1 MDPGTTAAE
10 TESNALAALAVDIRR
25 WSGELHLQATG
36 IASIDLA
43 PHDTHFRDWLAAGR
57 HGEMDYM
64 ERHGPARWRPE
75 ALIPGTVRVIAARM
89 DYWPESAADAHTVLE
104 DDTRGYIA
112 RYALGRDYHR
122 VFRNR
127 LAELAGRIRAARP
140 DAATRPFVDS
150 APVLERGIAQKAG
163 LGWIGKNTLLIH
175 PKAGSWF
182 FLGEI
187 YTDLALPVDPPFDAT
202 HCGSCSA
209 CLEICPTQAFTGPWQ
224 LDARR
229 CISYLTIE
237 LKGPI
242 PEEMRAPI
250 GNRVFGCDDCQLV
263 CPWNRFAQPSREA
276 DFVPR
281 HRLDDSALVE
291 LFGWSAEDFGSR
303 AAGSP
308 LYRLGHARWLRN
320 LAVALGNGPAT
331 DDVLEALSQ
340 RLEHPEELVRE
351 HVRWAWGRLQ
361 DSRRKNAS
369 R

>member
-1 MDPGTTAAE
+1 MSEDAGAATAQE
-10 TESNALAALAVDIRR
+10 HAALAGDIRR
-25 WSGELHLQATG
+25 WAGELGLQALGFATV
-36 IASIDLA
+36 DLS
-43 PHDTHFRDWLAAGR
+43 PHDTHFRDWLAAGH

-64 ERHGPARWRPE
+64 ARHGEARWRPE
-75 ALIPGTVRVIAARM
+75 LLLPGTVSVITTRM
-89 DYWPESAADAHTVLE
+89 DYWPAQAAEANAVLADGE
-104 DDTRGYIA
+104 RGYVA
-112 RYALGRDYHR
+112 RYALGRDYHK

-127 LAELAGRIRAARP
+127 LAELAERIRAVRP
-140 DAATRPFVDS
+140 DAALRPFVDS
-150 APVLERGIAQKAG
+150 GPVLERGLAQKAG
-163 LGWIGKNTLLIH
+163 LGWIGKNTLLIN

-187 YTDLALPVDPPFDAT
+187 YTDIPLPADPPFDTT

-209 CLEICPTQAFTGPWQ
+209 CLEVCPTQAFTGPWQ

-237 LKGPI
+237 LQGSI
-242 PEEMRAPI
+242 PEEMRAAI

-263 CPWNRFAQPSREA
+263 CPWNRFAQPSRER

-281 HRLDDSALVE
+281 HGLDDTALVD
-291 LFGWSAEDFGSR
+291 LFSWNEEEFATR

-320 LAVALGNGPAT
+320 IAVALGNSPPT
-331 DDVLEALSQ
+331 DAALEALAA
-340 RLEHPEELVRE
+340 RLEHPGELVSE
-351 HVRWAWGRLQ
+351 HARWAWEQLQ
-361 DSRRKNAS
+361 ERRKNAP

>member
-1 MDPGTTAAE
+1 MSEDAGAATAHE
-10 TESNALAALAVDIRR
+10 HAALAGDIRR
-25 WSGELHLQATG
+25 WAGELGLQALGFATV
-36 IASIDLA
+36 DLS
-43 PHDTHFRDWLAAGR
+43 PHDTHFRDWLAAGH

-64 ERHGPARWRPE
+64 ARHGEARWRPE
-75 ALIPGTVRVIAARM
+75 LLLPGTVSVIAARM
-89 DYWPESAADAHTVLE
+89 DYWPAQAAEANAVLADSE
-104 DDTRGYIA
+104 RGYVA
-112 RYALGRDYHR
+112 RYALGRDYHK

-127 LAELAGRIRAARP
+127 LAELAERIRAVRP
-140 DAATRPFVDS
+140 DAALRPFVDS
-150 APVLERGIAQKAG
+150 APVLERGLAQKAG

-187 YTDLALPVDPPFDAT
+187 YTDLPLPADPPFDTT

-209 CLEICPTQAFTGPWQ
+209 CLDVCPTQAFTGPWQ

-237 LKGPI
+237 LQGSI
-242 PEEMRAPI
+242 PEEMRAAI

-263 CPWNRFAQPSREA
+263 CPWNRFAQPSRER

-281 HRLDDSALVE
+281 HRLDDTALVD
-291 LFGWSAEDFGSR
+291 LFSWNEEEFAAR

-320 LAVALGNGPAT
+320 IAVALGNGPPT
-331 DDVLEALSQ
+331 DAALEALAA
-340 RLEHPEELVRE
+340 RLEHPAELVRE
-351 HVRWAWGRLQ
+351 HARWAWEQLQ
-361 DSRRKNAS
+361 ERRKNAS